1 MRMHARV
8 CGASHLFRCRY
19 DIRVGA
25 GRVFKRQEADFRYY
39 ITVAGPAI
47 TIPPSNADPPPKLLA
62 ICLTRPFQSLID
74 L

>member
-39 ITVAGPAI
+39 ITVAGPPI
-47 TIPPSNADPPPKLLA
+47 TIPLPMPIPPPKLFA
-62 ICLTRPFQSLID
+62 ICLT
-74 L
+74 